1 MKKRTEFRFVDRKDI
16 LPRMLM
22 IEGRAVGQRKPL
34 FDGFSVPPPDN
45 LDGGEPLKL
54 RDLIEHVVLNEVS
67 AFEKRQEKRRL
78 DRVLSPRDME
88 TGEAKGKI
96 NPEGRDPKLA
106 PPKPVDRAAAVQAA
120 LEAFIDGLYLVVID
134 GDEYRDLEQIV
145 RITDQS
151 KLTFIR
157 LTFLAGA

>member
-1 MKKRTEFRFVDRKDI
+1 
-16 LPRMLM
+16 
-22 IEGRAVGQRKPL
+22 
-34 FDGFSVPPPDN
+34 
-45 LDGGEPLKL
+45 
-54 RDLIEHVVLNEVS
+54 VS

-96 NPEGRDPKLA
+96 SPEGRDPKLP
-106 PPKPVDRAAAVQAA
+106 PPKPVDRAAAVQTA
-120 LEAFIDGLYLVVID
+120 LEAFVDGLYLVVID

-145 RITDQS
+145 RLTDES